1 MFSGYHCIVVVF
13 LVKARVCMLYDAPLA
28 IPLHRPVGVQGDP
41 CAVLDVQLLQPSAGS
56 RDGAHPGVADHLAAA
71 HAHLLQLGAVDRE
84 HLDDDDDG
92 DDDNDDDDDG
102 CSGRRAPGGR
112 SR

>member
-1 MFSGYHCIVVVF
+1 
-13 LVKARVCMLYDAPLA
+13 MLYDAPLA
-28 IPLHRPVGVQGDP
+28 MPLHGPVGVQGDP

-56 RDGAHPGVADHLAAA
+56 RDGAHPGVAHHLAAA
-71 HAHLLQLGAVDRE
+71 HAHLLQLGAVDGE
-84 HLDDDDDG
+84 HLDDDDDVG
-92 DDDNDDDDDG
+92 DDDDG